1 MYTESKQKGETAET
15 RSFVLLTSRLTYTG
29 FSSVFF
35 FFFFKGALC
44 SFQKRKMSSVFSDQN
59 KLKALFVFIAE

>member
-15 RSFVLLTSRLTYTG
+15 QSFVLLTSRLTYAG

-35 FFFFKGALC
+35 LFFKGALC
-44 SFQKRKMSSVFSDQN
+44 SFQKREMSSVFSGQN
-59 KLKALFVFIAE
+59 KLNALFVFIAE